1 MRERGR
7 MGQRERGSV
16 EEGRKE
22 ERKVHEVGLRLQ
34 GFLALL
40 EARPFSIEET
50 GTAQRTRS
58 QLSF

>member
-1 MRERGR
+1 MGEGKGRMRERGR

-40 EARPFSIEET
+40 KAGPF
-50 GTAQRTRS
+50 
-58 QLSF
+58 L